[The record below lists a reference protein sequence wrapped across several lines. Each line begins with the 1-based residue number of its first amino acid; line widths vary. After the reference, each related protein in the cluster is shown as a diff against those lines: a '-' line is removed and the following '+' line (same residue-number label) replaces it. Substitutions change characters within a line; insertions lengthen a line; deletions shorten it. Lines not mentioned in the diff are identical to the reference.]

1 MDYPPADPALSA
13 CQVQVTG
20 VVQGV
25 GFRPFIFNLAERLG
39 LAGSVCNT
47 SGGVSIEVE
56 GAPEALTAFVQAVRA
71 EAPPLARIEQVTVTA
86 GPVQGLSGFHIQAS
100 LAQPQAF
107 QPVSPDV
114 AVCADCERELF
125 DPADRRYLYPFINCT
140 HCGPRYTIIRALP
153 YDRPATTLADFP
165 LCPAC
170 QTEYGNPRDRRFH
183 AQPVA
188 CPVCGPQVWLADANG
203 QRLAEGLAAIVAV
216 RRHVRQGGIA
226 AVQGLGGFQLVCN
239 AADETAVRTLR
250 ERKAREGKP
259 LAVMAAD
266 LPTAEQLVRLD
277 ATSRAVLTGREKP
290 IVLAERQPTAPVAPS
305 VAANLNTLGVMLPY
319 TPLHHLLLNAT
330 DPALAAEPTPP
341 VWVVTSG
348 NLSQQPLARTPA
360 EALSQLAGVAEMFL
374 LHNRDIQARCD
385 DSVVHATPAGLT
397 PWRRA
402 RGYAPYPIHLPQAGP
417 PVLAVGG
424 ELKNTLCLTREAY
437 AFLSPH
443 IGDMGN
449 LETQAVFEAT
459 LAHLQGL
466 FGVRPQAIIHDLHPG
481 YLTTRW
487 AKRQPGPHVAV
498 QHHHAHIAACLADNG
513 LPGDVPVIGLAFDG
527 TGYGP
532 DGAIWGGEVLVADYQ
547 QYQRVG
553 HVEYLPLPGGEAAI
567 REPWRAVV
575 GYLTALGLPL
585 EGLPGLQG
593 RDPRHVAVLTQQV
606 QRGLNAP
613 RTSSLGRLCDVA
625 AALCG
630 VGGVATYEAQAAIEF
645 EAQAANPADHDP
657 YPFSMEM
664 TATGRVWR
672 VGALLAALCAQAR
685 QGAPLAVLSARFHRT
700 LIEMTVDM
708 AEAVR
713 ADTRLNDVALSG
725 GVWQNHTLTQ
735 GVVSALTQRGF
746 AVWQHR
752 LTPPNDG
759 GLALGQAVIGQY
771 LLASRR

>member
-13 CQVQVTG
+13 CQLQVTG

-39 LAGSVCNT
+39 LAGTVRNT
-47 SGGVSIEVE
+47 SGGVVIEVE
-56 GAPEALTAFVQAVRA
+56 GAPTALTAFVQAVRA

-86 GPVQGLSGFHIQAS
+86 GPVRGRRGFHIEAS
-100 LAQPQAF
+100 QSQPSAV

-114 AVCADCERELF
+114 AVCAACAHELF

-140 HCGPRYTIIRALP
+140 HCGPRYTIIRTLP
-153 YDRPATTLADFP
+153 YDRPATTLADFA

-170 QTEYGNPRDRRFH
+170 QTEYDNPRDRRFH

-188 CPVCGPQVWLADANG
+188 CPACGPQVWLASANG
-203 QRLAEGLAAIVAV
+203 QRLATGLTAILAL

-239 AADETAVRTLR
+239 AADEQAVRTLR
-250 ERKAREGKP
+250 ARKAREGKP

-277 ATSRAVLTGREKP
+277 AASRAVLTGREKP
-290 IVLAERQPTAPVAPS
+290 IVLAERQPGAPVAAS

-330 DPALAAEPTPP
+330 DPALAAEPAPP

-360 EALSQLAGVAEMFL
+360 EALSQLAGVAEVWL
-374 LHNRDIQARCD
+374 LHNREIFARCD
-385 DSVVHATPAGLT
+385 DSVVRATPTGLT
-397 PWRRA
+397 HWRRA

-424 ELKNTLCLTREAY
+424 ELKNTLCLTRQAY

-449 LETQAVFEAT
+449 AETQAVFEAT
-459 LAHLQGL
+459 LAHLQAL
-466 FGVRPQAIIHDLHPG
+466 FGVQPQAIIHDLHPT

-513 LPGDVPVIGLAFDG
+513 LPGEEPVIGLAFDG

-532 DGAIWGGEVLVADYQ
+532 DGAIWGGEVLVADYR

-553 HVEYLPLPGGEAAI
+553 QVEYLPLPGGEAAI
-567 REPWRAVV
+567 HEPWRAVV

-585 EGLPGLQG
+585 ADLPGLHG
-593 RDPRHVAVLTQQV
+593 RDPRHVAVLVRQV
-606 QRGLNAP
+606 QTGLNAP
-613 RTSSLGRLCDVA
+613 RTSSMGRLCDVA

-630 VGGVATYEAQAAIEF
+630 VGGVAAYEAQAAIEF
-645 EAQAANPADHDP
+645 EAHAADPLAAEP
-657 YPFSMEM
+657 YPFGLES
-664 TATGRVWR
+664 TPTGWVWR
-672 VGALLAALCAQAR
+672 VGALLAALSASAR

-700 LIEMTVDM
+700 LIDMTVAM
-708 AEAVR
+708 VEAVR
-713 ADTRLNDVALSG
+713 AATGLQQVALSG
-725 GVWQNHTLTQ
+725 GVWQNHLLTQ
-735 GVVSALTQRGF
+735 GVVTALQARGCT
-746 AVWQHR
+746 VWQHR
-752 LTPPNDG
+752 HTPPNDG

-771 LLASRR
+771 LLANGR